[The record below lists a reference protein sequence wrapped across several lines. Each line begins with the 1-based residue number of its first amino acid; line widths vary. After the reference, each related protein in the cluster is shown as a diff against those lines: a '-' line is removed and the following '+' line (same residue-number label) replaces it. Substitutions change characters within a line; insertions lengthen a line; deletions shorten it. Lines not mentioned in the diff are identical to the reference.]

1 MTKYHYSFRNN
12 SDIYSLQLS
21 PQVILGLLKV
31 VFLLLLIIY
40 WKKVY
45 RLIYNFFVYRN
56 KVFTNDNEL
65 IEFTSKIEPNFKN
78 AYAIN
83 YQEKDRILTLE
94 EVEKELAVTEYEYL
108 IKKSILVKKASELFA
123 TYLQDWVNKDFEAI
137 AKYTLRP
144 FSLKQKEIYFPSCGN
159 NFDLIYDCKIFEI
172 KPLRFEVKEELQR
185 FIIQINGEIINF
197 KLDIQGYVVSGQPKY
212 RPFTEYWDIAFGV
225 DYQPYIV
232 YIYQVK

>member
-12 SDIYSLQLS
+12 LDIYSLQLS
-21 PQVILGLLKV
+21 PQEILGLLKV

-40 WKKVY
+40 WKKAC

-56 KVFTNDNEL
+56 TVFTNNDKL
-65 IEFTSKIEPNFKN
+65 IEFASKIELNFKN

-83 YQEKDRILTLE
+83 YQERDMILTLE
-94 EVEKELAVTEYEYL
+94 EVKEELAATEYEYL
-108 IKKSILVKKASELFA
+108 IEKSTLVEKASGLFA
-123 TYLQDWVNKDFEAI
+123 TYLQDWLNKDFEAI

-144 FSLKQKEIYFPSCGN
+144 LSLKQKEIYFPSCGN

-172 KPLRFEVKEELQR
+172 KPLKFDVKEELQR

-197 KLDIQGYVVSGQPKY
+197 KLDVQGYVVSGQPKY
-212 RPFTEYWDIAFGV
+212 RPFTEYWDVAFGA